1 MLTQAYVQNYF
12 LNSQLAEDCADLQIS
27 AVSAD
32 MLQVNVGH
40 DRIVFVN
47 NGDTTVIL
55 TTVQQ
60 AFDHDLSTVLLV
72 PVRTFDASELEDICD
87 YAFRLARLGFVVQ
100 CAQKEADDRNLE
112 IDQLLVGA
120 PLFQDY
126 KIICKTEIDIE
137 CFHNGEDFDY
147 RDREVRYTITR
158 RGYEMPR
165 LDEYRRGVRFTTNPQ
180 YAIFGGNKTSLP
192 SLGFRQDYMVEDG
205 RLDAK

>member
-1 MLTQAYVQNYF
+1 MLTQAYVQNFF
-12 LNSQLAEDCADLQIS
+12 LNSQLADDCADLQIS
-27 AVSAD
+27 AVSSD
-32 MLQVNVGH
+32 MIQVNVGH

-47 NGDTTVIL
+47 NVDSVTIL

-60 AFDHDLSTVLLV
+60 AFDYDLSAVLLV

-100 CAQKEADDRNLE
+100 CAEKECEDRNLE
-112 IDQLLVGA
+112 IDQVLVGA

-126 KIICKTEIDIE
+126 KIICKPEIDIE

-165 LDEYRRGVRFTTNPQ
+165 LDEYRRGDRFTTNPQ
-180 YAIFGGNKTSLP
+180 YAILGGNKTSLP
-192 SLGFRQDYMVEDG
+192 SLGFRQDYMVQEE
-205 RLDAK
+205 A

>member
-12 LNSQLAEDCADLQIS
+12 LNSQLADDCADLQIS
-27 AVSAD
+27 AVSSD
-32 MLQVNVGH
+32 MIQVNVGS

-47 NGDTTVIL
+47 NGDTTSIL

-60 AFDHDLSTVLLV
+60 AFDYDLSKVLLV
-72 PVRTFDASELEDICD
+72 PVRTFDSNDIEAICD
-87 YAFRLARLGFVVQ
+87 YAFSLARLGFVVQ

-126 KIICKTEIDIE
+126 KIICKPEIEME

-165 LDEYRRGVRFTTNPQ
+165 LDEYRRGTRFTTNPQ
-180 YAIFGGNKTSLP
+180 YAIFGGDKTSL
-192 SLGFRQDYMVEDG
+192 SALGFRQDYMVQDG
-205 RLDAK
+205 RL